1 MSANK
6 LTKQIFGEFSLR
18 KIENEGTL
26 TTVKQSPCW
35 ETGFDR
41 VSFLG
46 VISLWEDRVVFQDWA
61 PGTLIGSA

>member
-35 ETGFDR
+35 ETGFDLHFNKNIKQILFIPYIKEE
-41 VSFLG
+41 FLG
-46 VISLWEDRVVFQDWA
+46 
-61 PGTLIGSA
+61 